1 MALKNSVL
9 NNTDYLLRVGYV
21 AIVIRFFKVVAFVK
35 KKTLRAEM
43 VYCFAPTCNHSSKSS
58 VLKDISFLGSYTTFI
73 MADGARDW

>member
-9 NNTDYLLRVGYV
+9 N
-21 AIVIRFFKVVAFVK
+21 FFKVVAFVWKKK

-43 VYCFAPTCNHSSKSS
+43 VYSFTPTCNHLSKSS